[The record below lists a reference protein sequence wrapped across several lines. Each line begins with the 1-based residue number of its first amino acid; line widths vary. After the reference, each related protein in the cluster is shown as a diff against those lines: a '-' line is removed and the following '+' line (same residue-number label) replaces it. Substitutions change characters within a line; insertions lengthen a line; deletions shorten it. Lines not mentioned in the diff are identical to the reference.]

1 LPRSAL
7 FHFTLYSRSA
17 DFRRSRMTS
26 ISRLGVA
33 IPRFEFFRNGVQD
46 IDLGREPNRINRPV
60 AAAAMILDPARWHP
74 QSPERFC
81 VGRRLAKLGGK
92 QGDAKNAAHG
102 RRKFPQVPAG
112 RTDPDELFRLKFIH
126 VGI

>member
-1 LPRSAL
+1 
-7 FHFTLYSRSA
+7 
-17 DFRRSRMTS
+17 MTS

-60 AAAAMILDPARWHP
+60 AVAAMILDQFQHAGAPKA
-74 QSPERFC
+74 SERLC
-81 VGRRLAKLGGK
+81 VGRRLAKIGGK
-92 QGDAKNAAHG
+92 QRDAKNATPG
-102 RRKFPQVPAG
+102 RRKFPQVQAA